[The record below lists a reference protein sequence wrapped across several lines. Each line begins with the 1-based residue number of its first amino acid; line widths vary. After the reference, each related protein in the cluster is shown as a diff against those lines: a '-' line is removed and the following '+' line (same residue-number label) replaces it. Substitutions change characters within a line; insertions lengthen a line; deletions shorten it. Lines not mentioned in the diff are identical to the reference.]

1 MPIKATYTHTNLI
14 ARDWRKLADFYI
26 NAFGCIPVPPER
38 NLKGDAIEKGT
49 GVPGAHI
56 IGMHYRLPGHGDS
69 GPTIE
74 IFTYNQFSEEGERRV
89 NRPGWSHIAF
99 RVEDV
104 PEAVKTVQS
113 LGGELI
119 GDVVTTMVGTDKS
132 ITWCYM
138 TDPEGNIV
146 ELQTAIR

>member
-1 MPIKATYTHTNLI
+1 MTISATYTHTNLI

-26 NAFGCIPVPPER
+26 QAFGCVFVPPER
-38 NLKGDAIEKGT
+38 DLQGEPLEKGT
-49 GVPGAHI
+49 GVPQAHITGAHL
-56 IGMHYRLPGHGDS
+56 RLPGYGDT

-74 IFTYNQFSEEGERRV
+74 IFSYNHLSDEGIRRV
-89 NRPGWSHIAF
+89 NRPGWSHLAF
-99 RVEDV
+99 RVENV
-104 PEAVKTVQS
+104 PEAVEEVKA
-113 LGGELI
+113 LGGALVGEI
-119 GDVVTTMVGTDKS
+119 VTTPVGTDKS

>member
-1 MPIKATYTHTNLI
+1 MSISAKYTHTNLI
-14 ARDWRKLADFYI
+14 ARDWRKLADFYTR
-26 NAFGCIPVPPER
+26 AFGCELVPPER
-38 NLKGDAIEKGT
+38 NLKGEALEKGT
-49 GVPGAHI
+49 GVFQAKIQGAHL
-56 IGMHYRLPGHGDS
+56 RLPGYGDQ

-74 IFTYNQFSEEGERRV
+74 LFSYNEFSEEGEKRV

-104 PEAVKTVQS
+104 PQAVEVLES
-113 LGGELI
+113 LGGTLVGE
-119 GDVVTTMVGTDKS
+119 VVSTPVGTDKS

-138 TDPEGNIV
+138 NDPEGNIV

>member
-14 ARDWRKLADFYI
+14 ARDWRRLADFYI
-26 NAFGCIPVPPER
+26 NVFGCVPVPPER
-38 NLKGDAIEKGT
+38 DLKGEAVDKGT
-49 GVPGAHI
+49 GIPGAHI
-56 IGMHYRLPGHGDS
+56 TGMHLRLPGHGDS

-74 IFTYNQFSEEGERRV
+74 VFSYNLLTEDGLKRV

-104 PEAVKTVQS
+104 PTAVKEVEA
-113 LGGELI
+113 LGGTLI
-119 GDVVTTMVGTDKS
+119 GEMVTTRVGEDKS

-138 TDPEGNIV
+138 ADPEGNIV

>member
-1 MPIKATYTHTNLI
+1 MTINATYTHTNLI

-26 NAFGCIPVPPER
+26 NAFGCVPVPPER
-38 NLKGDAIEKGT
+38 NLKGDAIDKGT

-56 IGMHYRLPGHGDS
+56 TGMHIRLPGHSDS

-74 IFTYNQFSEEGERRV
+74 IFSYNQFSDEGDKRV

-104 PEAVKTVQS
+104 PEAVKTVQL

>member
-1 MPIKATYTHTNLI
+1 MTIKATYTHTNLI

-26 NAFGCIPVPPER
+26 NAFGCVSVPPER
-38 NLKGDAIEKGT
+38 NLKGDAVDKGT
-49 GVPGAHI
+49 SIPGAHI
-56 IGMHYRLPGHGDS
+56 TGMHVRLPGHGDS
-69 GPTIE
+69 GPTLE
-74 IFTYNQFSEEGERRV
+74 IFSYNQLSDEGDKRV

-104 PEAVKTVQS
+104 PEAVKAVQS

-119 GDVVTTMVGTDKS
+119 GEVVTTMVGTDKS
-132 ITWCYM
+132 VTWCYM
-138 TDPEGNIV
+138 TDPEGNII